1 MRTGN
6 ILVTIGVILAAA
18 LLIAVLVVDARNA
31 DDQAG
36 APADPTQQAYV
47 AEVEAQLS
55 LWREELAELAAQVE
69 VRGDEELMARIEAL
83 AEQLDL
89 AESSLVKIRLDAED
103 AWQDF
108 RQELDTL
115 LADIRV
121 GLIELRLQL
130 EREVESSWLRR
141 VMAA

>member
-115 LADIRV
+115 LADIGA

-130 EREVESSWLRR
+130 EREIESSWLRR